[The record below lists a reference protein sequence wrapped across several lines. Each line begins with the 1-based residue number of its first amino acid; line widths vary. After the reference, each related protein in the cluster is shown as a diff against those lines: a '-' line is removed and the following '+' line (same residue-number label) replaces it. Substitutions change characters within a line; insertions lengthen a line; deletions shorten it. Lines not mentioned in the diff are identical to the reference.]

1 MNNKVLATA
10 TVVVLSSFIS
20 SAWAA
25 RPEGEPTCSFV
36 GGAFYKS
43 NNTLY
48 LESVNDENA
57 KVEVDNVAAN
67 CINNSV
73 SGNFKI
79 IVERSTALAAN
90 STITLPANYQSAN
103 ECVDLYEPIS
113 YNKDENGMWI
123 TAEKHDIENGAAHRP
138 MLMITNTD
146 KDECKGIK
154 EIEFT
159 ATGVSVSTQTS
170 VELALRSDVS
180 NQGDW
185 LMRGSYS
192 FIRWNKDDAELGSVY
207 GYAAKTKDKVEAGQ
221 FTKVGTGAFVPP
233 LRAYLVYK
241 GDKALQKSTESVA
254 SALPETINVKLI
266 DKGNGTTR
274 LARWNMAT
282 GEIVK
287 VNGWFDLKGRK
298 LNSKPQNKGMFIGN
312 TKVQK

>member
-1 MNNKVLATA
+1 MNNKVLAT
-10 TVVVLSSFIS
+10 TIVVMSSLIS
-20 SAWAA
+20 SAWAE

-48 LESVNDENA
+48 LESINDENA

-73 SGNFKI
+73 SGNFKV

-90 STITLPANYQSAN
+90 STITLPVNYQSAN
-103 ECVDLYEPIS
+103 ECVDLYEPVS
-113 YNKDENGMWI
+113 YGKDENGMWV
-123 TAEKHDIENGAAHRP
+123 TAEKHDIDNGAAHRP

-146 KDECKGIK
+146 KEECQGIK

-159 ATGVSVSTQTS
+159 ATGVTASTQTS
-170 VELALRSDVS
+170 VELTLKSEVS

-192 FIRWNKDDAELGSVY
+192 FIRWDKDNAELGSVY

-287 VNGWFDLKGRK
+287 VNGWYDLKGRK
-298 LNSKPQNKGMFIGN
+298 LGSKPQNKGMFIGN

>member
-1 MNNKVLATA
+1 MNNKVLAT
-10 TVVVLSSFIS
+10 TIVVMSSLIS
-20 SAWAA
+20 SAWAE

-48 LESVNDENA
+48 LESINDENA
-57 KVEVDNVAAN
+57 KVEVDNNAAN
-67 CINNSV
+67 CISNNKN
-73 SGNFKI
+73 GNFKI

-90 STITLPANYQSAN
+90 STITLPADYQSAN
-103 ECVDLYEPIS
+103 ECVDLYEPVS
-113 YNKDENGMWI
+113 YGKDENGMWV
-123 TAEKHDIENGAAHRP
+123 TAEKHDIDNGAAHRP

-146 KDECKGIK
+146 KEECQGIK

-159 ATGVSVSTQTS
+159 ATGVTASTQTS
-170 VELALRSDVS
+170 VELTLRSEVS

-192 FIRWNKDDAELGSVY
+192 FIRWDKDHADLGKVY
-207 GYAAKTKDKVEAGQ
+207 GYAAKTKGKVEAGQ
-221 FTKVGTGAFVPP
+221 FTKVGAGAFVPP
-233 LRAYLVYK
+233 LRAYLLYQ
-241 GDKALQKSTESVA
+241 GDKALEKSVESTEVE
-254 SALPETINVKLI
+254 LPETIGVKLI
-266 DKGNGTTR
+266 DKNNGTTR
-274 LARWNMAT
+274 LAKWNMAT

>member
-1 MNNKVLATA
+1 MNNKVLATT
-10 TVVVLSSFIS
+10 TVVVLSSLIS

-25 RPEGEPTCSFV
+25 RPEGDPTCSFV

-57 KVEVDNVAAN
+57 KVEVDNDAAN

-192 FIRWNKDDAELGSVY
+192 FIRWDKDDAELGSVY
-207 GYAAKTKDKVEAGQ
+207 GYAAKTKGKVEAGQ

-241 GDKALQKSTESVA
+241 GDKALQKSTDSAASV
-254 SALPETINVKLI
+254 LPETIDVKLI

-287 VNGWFDLKGRK
+287 VNGWYDLKGRK
-298 LNSKPQNKGMFIGN
+298 LGSKPQNKGMFIGN

>member
-43 NNTLY
+43 NNTMY
-48 LESVNDENA
+48 LESINDENA

-73 SGNFKI
+73 SGNFKV

-192 FIRWNKDDAELGSVY
+192 FIRWDKDDAELGSVY

-221 FTKVGTGAFVPP
+221 FTKVGSGAFVPP

>member
-221 FTKVGTGAFVPP
+221 FTKVGSGAFVPP

-287 VNGWFDLKGRK
+287 VNGWFDRKGRK

>member
-1 MNNKVLATA
+1 MNNKVLAT
-10 TVVVLSSFIS
+10 TIVVMSSLIS

-25 RPEGEPTCSFV
+25 RPEGDPTCSFV

-48 LESVNDENA
+48 LESINDENA
-57 KVEVDNVAAN
+57 KVEVDNNAAN
-67 CINNSV
+67 CINNNKN
-73 SGNFKI
+73 GNFKI

-90 STITLPANYQSAN
+90 STITLPADYQSAN
-103 ECVDLYEPIS
+103 ECIDLYEPVS
-113 YNKDENGMWI
+113 YGKDENGMWV
-123 TAEKHDIENGAAHRP
+123 TAEKHDIDNGAAHRP
-138 MLMITNTD
+138 MLMITDTD
-146 KDECKGIK
+146 KEECQGIK

-159 ATGVSVSTQTS
+159 ATGVTASTQTS
-170 VELALRSDVS
+170 VELTLRSEVS

-192 FIRWNKDDAELGSVY
+192 FIRWDKDHADLGKVY
-207 GYAAKTKDKVEAGQ
+207 GYAAKTKGKVEAGQ
-221 FTKVGTGAFVPP
+221 FTKVGAGAFVPP
-233 LRAYLVYK
+233 LRAYLLYQ
-241 GDKALQKSTESVA
+241 GDKALEKSVESTEVE
-254 SALPETINVKLI
+254 LPETIGVKLI
-266 DKGNGTTR
+266 DKNNGTTR
-274 LARWNMAT
+274 LAKWNMAT

>member
-1 MNNKVLATA
+1 MNNKVLATT
-10 TVVVLSSFIS
+10 TVVVLSSLIS

-36 GGAFYKS
+36 GGEFYKS

-57 KVEVDNVAAN
+57 KVEVDNNAAN
-67 CINNSV
+67 CINNNAN
-73 SGNFKI
+73 GKFKV

-123 TAEKHDIENGAAHRP
+123 TAEKHDIADGTAHRP
-138 MLMITNTD
+138 MLMITD
-146 KDECKGIK
+146 ISKDECKGIK
-154 EIEFT
+154 EIEFL
-159 ATGVSVSTQTS
+159 ATGVSASTQTS
-170 VELALRSDVS
+170 VELTLKSEVS

-185 LMRGSYS
+185 LMRGSYN
-192 FIRWNKDDAELGSVY
+192 FIRWDKDHADLGNVY
-207 GYAAKTKDKVEAGQ
+207 GYAAKTKGKVEAGQ
-221 FTKVGTGAFVPP
+221 FTKVGAGAFVPP
-233 LRAYLVYK
+233 LRAYLIYK
-241 GDKALQKSTESVA
+241 GEKALQKSTESVA
-254 SALPETINVKLI
+254 SVLPETIDVKLI
-266 DKGNGTTR
+266 DKENGTTR

-282 GEIVK
+282 GEIIK

-298 LNSKPQNKGMFIGN
+298 LNSKPQNKGMFIGS

>member
-1 MNNKVLATA
+1 MNNKVLAT
-10 TVVVLSSFIS
+10 TIVVMSSLIS

-25 RPEGEPTCSFV
+25 RPEGDPTCSFV

-48 LESVNDENA
+48 LESINDENA
-57 KVEVDNVAAN
+57 KVEVDNNAAN
-67 CINNSV
+67 CINNNKN
-73 SGNFKI
+73 GNFKI

-90 STITLPANYQSAN
+90 STITLPADYQSAN
-103 ECVDLYEPIS
+103 ECIDLYEPIS
-113 YNKDENGMWI
+113 YGKDENGMWV
-123 TAEKHDIENGAAHRP
+123 TAEKHDIDNGAAHRP
-138 MLMITNTD
+138 MLMITDTD
-146 KDECKGIK
+146 KEECQGIK

-159 ATGVSVSTQTS
+159 ATGVSASTQTA
-170 VELALRSDVS
+170 VELTLKSEVS

-192 FIRWNKDDAELGSVY
+192 FIRWDKDHADLGKVY
-207 GYAAKTKDKVEAGQ
+207 GYAAKTKGKVEAGQ
-221 FTKVGTGAFVPP
+221 FTKVGAGAFVPP
-233 LRAYLVYK
+233 LRAYLLYQ
-241 GDKALQKSTESVA
+241 GDKALEKSVESTEVE
-254 SALPETINVKLI
+254 LPETIGVKLI
-266 DKGNGTTR
+266 DKNNGTTR
-274 LARWNMAT
+274 LAKWNMAT

>member
-1 MNNKVLATA
+1 MNNKVLAT
-10 TVVVLSSFIS
+10 TIVVMSSLIS
-20 SAWAA
+20 SAWAE
-25 RPEGEPTCSFV
+25 RPEGEPACSFV

-48 LESVNDENA
+48 LESINDENA
-57 KVEVDNVAAN
+57 KVEVDNDAAN
-67 CINNSV
+67 CINNNV
-73 SGNFKI
+73 NDNFKI

-146 KDECKGIK
+146 KEECQGIK

-170 VELALRSDVS
+170 VELTLRSDVS

-192 FIRWNKDDAELGSVY
+192 FIRWDKDHADLGTVY
-207 GYAAKTKDKVEAGQ
+207 GYAAKNKGKVEAGQ
-221 FTKVGTGAFVPP
+221 FTKVGAGAFVPP
-233 LRAYLVYK
+233 LRAYLIYK
-241 GDKALQKSTESVA
+241 GDKALQKSTDSVA
-254 SALPETINVKLI
+254 SVLPETIDVKLI
-266 DKGNGTTR
+266 DKESGTTR

-287 VNGWFDLKGRK
+287 VNGWYDLKGRK
-298 LNSKPQNKGMFIGN
+298 LGSKPQNKGMFIGN

>member
-43 NNTLY
+43 NNTMY
-48 LESVNDENA
+48 LESINDENA

-123 TAEKHDIENGAAHRP
+123 TAEKHDIADGTAHRP
-138 MLMITNTD
+138 MLMITD
-146 KDECKGIK
+146 ISKDECKGIK

-159 ATGVSVSTQTS
+159 ATGVTASTQTS
-170 VELALRSDVS
+170 VELTLKSEVS

-287 VNGWFDLKGRK
+287 VNGWYDLKGRK
-298 LNSKPQNKGMFIGN
+298 LGSKPQNKGMFIGN

>member
-1 MNNKVLATA
+1 MNNKVLAT
-10 TVVVLSSFIS
+10 TIVVMSSLIS
-20 SAWAA
+20 SAWAE
-25 RPEGEPTCSFV
+25 RPEGEPACSFV

-48 LESVNDENA
+48 LESINDENA
-57 KVEVDNVAAN
+57 KVEVDNDAAN
-67 CINNSV
+67 CINNNV
-73 SGNFKI
+73 NGNFKI

-192 FIRWNKDDAELGSVY
+192 FIRWDKDNAELGSVY
-207 GYAAKTKDKVEAGQ
+207 GYAAKTKGKVEAGQ

-241 GDKALQKSTESVA
+241 GDKALQKSTDSVA
-254 SALPETINVKLI
+254 SVLPETIDVKLI
-266 DKGNGTTR
+266 DKESGTTR

-287 VNGWFDLKGRK
+287 VNGWYDLKGRK
-298 LNSKPQNKGMFIGN
+298 LGSKPQNKGMFIGN

>member
-1 MNNKVLATA
+1 MNNKVLAT
-10 TVVVLSSFIS
+10 TIVVMSSLIS
-20 SAWAA
+20 SAWAE

-48 LESVNDENA
+48 LESINDENA
-57 KVEVDNVAAN
+57 KVEVDNNAAN
-67 CINNSV
+67 CISNNKN
-73 SGNFKI
+73 GNFKI

-90 STITLPANYQSAN
+90 STITLPADYQSAN
-103 ECVDLYEPIS
+103 ECVDLYEPVS
-113 YNKDENGMWI
+113 YGKDENGMWV
-123 TAEKHDIENGAAHRP
+123 TAEKHDIDNGAAHRP
-138 MLMITNTD
+138 MLMITDTD
-146 KDECKGIK
+146 KEECQGIK

-159 ATGVSVSTQTS
+159 ATGVTASTQTS
-170 VELALRSDVS
+170 VELTLRSEVS

-192 FIRWNKDDAELGSVY
+192 FIRWDKDHADLGKVY
-207 GYAAKTKDKVEAGQ
+207 GYAAKTKGKVEAGQ
-221 FTKVGTGAFVPP
+221 FTKVGAGAFVPP
-233 LRAYLVYK
+233 LRAYLIYQ
-241 GDKALQKSTESVA
+241 GDKALEKSVESTEVE
-254 SALPETINVKLI
+254 LPETIGVKLI
-266 DKGNGTTR
+266 DKNNGTTR
-274 LARWNMAT
+274 LAKWNMAT

>member
-1 MNNKVLATA
+1 MNNKVLATT
-10 TVVVLSSFIS
+10 TVVVLSSLIS

-25 RPEGEPTCSFV
+25 RPEGDPTCSFV

-57 KVEVDNVAAN
+57 KVEVDNDAAN

-192 FIRWNKDDAELGSVY
+192 FIRWDKDNAELGSVY
-207 GYAAKTKDKVEAGQ
+207 GYAAKTKGKVEAGQ

-241 GDKALQKSTESVA
+241 GDKALQKSTDSVA
-254 SALPETINVKLI
+254 SVLPETIDVKLI

-287 VNGWFDLKGRK
+287 VNGWYDLKGRK
-298 LNSKPQNKGMFIGN
+298 LGSKPQNKGMFIGN

>member
-1 MNNKVLATA
+1 MNNKVLATT
-10 TVVVLSSFIS
+10 TVVVLSSLIS

-36 GGAFYKS
+36 GGEFYKS

-57 KVEVDNVAAN
+57 KVEVDNNAAN
-67 CINNSV
+67 CINNNAN
-73 SGNFKI
+73 GKFKV

-123 TAEKHDIENGAAHRP
+123 TAEKHDIADGTAPRP
-138 MLMITNTD
+138 MLMITD
-146 KDECKGIK
+146 ISKDECKGIK
-154 EIEFT
+154 EIEFL
-159 ATGVSVSTQTS
+159 ATGVSASTQTS
-170 VELALRSDVS
+170 VELTLKSEVS

-185 LMRGSYS
+185 LMRGSYN
-192 FIRWNKDDAELGSVY
+192 FIRWDKDHADLGNVY
-207 GYAAKTKDKVEAGQ
+207 GYAAKTKGKVEAGQ
-221 FTKVGTGAFVPP
+221 FTKVGAGAFVPP
-233 LRAYLVYK
+233 LRAYLIYK
-241 GDKALQKSTESVA
+241 GEKALQKSTESVA
-254 SALPETINVKLI
+254 SVLPETIDVKLI
-266 DKGNGTTR
+266 DKENGTTR

-282 GEIVK
+282 GEIIK

-298 LNSKPQNKGMFIGN
+298 LNSKPQNKGMFIGS

>member
-1 MNNKVLATA
+1 M
-10 TVVVLSSFIS
+10 
-20 SAWAA
+20 
-25 RPEGEPTCSFV
+25 

-48 LESVNDENA
+48 LESINDENA
-57 KVEVDNVAAN
+57 KVELDNDAAN
-67 CINNSV
+67 CINNNKN
-73 SGNFKI
+73 GNFKI

-90 STITLPANYQSAN
+90 STITLPADYQSAN
-103 ECVDLYEPIS
+103 ECIDLYEPLS
-113 YNKDENGMWI
+113 YGKDENGMWV
-123 TAEKHDIENGAAHRP
+123 TAEKHDIDNGAAHRP
-138 MLMITNTD
+138 MLMITDTD
-146 KDECKGIK
+146 KEECQGIK

-159 ATGVSVSTQTS
+159 ATGVTASTQTS
-170 VELALRSDVS
+170 VELTLRSEVS

-192 FIRWNKDDAELGSVY
+192 FIRWDKDHADLGKVY
-207 GYAAKTKDKVEAGQ
+207 GYAAKTKGKVEAGQ
-221 FTKVGTGAFVPP
+221 FTKVGAGAFVPP
-233 LRAYLVYK
+233 LRAYLLYQ
-241 GDKALQKSTESVA
+241 GDKALEKSVESTEVE
-254 SALPETINVKLI
+254 LPETIGVKLI

-274 LARWNMAT
+274 LAKWNMAT

>member
-1 MNNKVLATA
+1 MNNKVLAT
-10 TVVVLSSFIS
+10 TIVVMSSLIS
-20 SAWAA
+20 SAWAE

-48 LESVNDENA
+48 LESINDENA
-57 KVEVDNVAAN
+57 KVEVDNNAAN
-67 CINNSV
+67 CISNNKN
-73 SGNFKI
+73 GNFKI

-90 STITLPANYQSAN
+90 STITLPADYQSAN
-103 ECVDLYEPIS
+103 ECIDLYEPLS
-113 YNKDENGMWI
+113 YGKDENGMWV
-123 TAEKHDIENGAAHRP
+123 TAEKHDIDNGAAHRP
-138 MLMITNTD
+138 MLMITDTD
-146 KDECKGIK
+146 KEECQGIK

-159 ATGVSVSTQTS
+159 ATGVTASTQTS
-170 VELALRSDVS
+170 VELTLRSEVS

-192 FIRWNKDDAELGSVY
+192 FIRWDKDHADLGKVY
-207 GYAAKTKDKVEAGQ
+207 GYAAKTKGKVEAGQ
-221 FTKVGTGAFVPP
+221 FTKVGAGAFVPP
-233 LRAYLVYK
+233 LRAYLLYQ
-241 GDKALQKSTESVA
+241 GDKALEKSVESTEVE
-254 SALPETINVKLI
+254 LPETIGVKLI
-266 DKGNGTTR
+266 DKNNGTTR
-274 LARWNMAT
+274 LAKWNMAT

>member
-1 MNNKVLATA
+1 MNNKVLAT
-10 TVVVLSSFIS
+10 TIVVMSSLIS
-20 SAWAA
+20 SAWAE

-48 LESVNDENA
+48 LESINDENA
-57 KVEVDNVAAN
+57 KVEVDNNAAN
-67 CINNSV
+67 CISNNKN
-73 SGNFKI
+73 GNFKI

-90 STITLPANYQSAN
+90 STITLPADYQSAN
-103 ECVDLYEPIS
+103 ECIDLYEPLS
-113 YNKDENGMWI
+113 YGKDENGMWV
-123 TAEKHDIENGAAHRP
+123 TAEKHDIDNGAAHRP

-146 KDECKGIK
+146 KEECQGIK

-159 ATGVSVSTQTS
+159 ATGVTASTQTS
-170 VELALRSDVS
+170 VELTLRSEVS

-192 FIRWNKDDAELGSVY
+192 FIRWDKDHADLGKVY
-207 GYAAKTKDKVEAGQ
+207 GYAAKTKGKVEAGQ
-221 FTKVGTGAFVPP
+221 FTKVGAGAFVPP
-233 LRAYLVYK
+233 LRAYLLYQ
-241 GDKALQKSTESVA
+241 GDKALEKSVESTEVE
-254 SALPETINVKLI
+254 LPETIGVKLI
-266 DKGNGTTR
+266 DKNNGTTR
-274 LARWNMAT
+274 LAKWNMAT

>member
-1 MNNKVLATA
+1 MNNKVLAT
-10 TVVVLSSFIS
+10 TIVVMSSLIS

-25 RPEGEPTCSFV
+25 RPEGDPTCSFV

-48 LESVNDENA
+48 LESINDENA
-57 KVEVDNVAAN
+57 KVEVDNNAAN
-67 CINNSV
+67 CINNNKN
-73 SGNFKI
+73 GNFKI

-90 STITLPANYQSAN
+90 STITLPADYQSAN
-103 ECVDLYEPIS
+103 ECIDLYEPLS
-113 YNKDENGMWI
+113 YGKDENGMWV
-123 TAEKHDIENGAAHRP
+123 TAEKHDIDNGAAHRP
-138 MLMITNTD
+138 MLMITDTD
-146 KDECKGIK
+146 KEECQGIK

-159 ATGVSVSTQTS
+159 ATGVTASTQTS
-170 VELALRSDVS
+170 VELTLRSEVS

-192 FIRWNKDDAELGSVY
+192 FIRWDKDHADLGKVY
-207 GYAAKTKDKVEAGQ
+207 GYAAKTKGKVEAGQ
-221 FTKVGTGAFVPP
+221 FTKVGAGAFVPP
-233 LRAYLVYK
+233 LRAYLLYQ
-241 GDKALQKSTESVA
+241 GDKALEKSVESTEVE
-254 SALPETINVKLI
+254 LPETIGVKLI

-274 LARWNMAT
+274 LAKWNMAT

-298 LNSKPQNKGMFIGN
+298 LGSKPQNKGMFIGN

>member
-1 MNNKVLATA
+1 MNNKVLAT
-10 TVVVLSSFIS
+10 TIVVMSSLIS

-25 RPEGEPTCSFV
+25 RPEGDPTCSFV

-48 LESVNDENA
+48 LESINDENA

-67 CINNSV
+67 CISNNKN
-73 SGNFKI
+73 GNFKI

-90 STITLPANYQSAN
+90 STITLPADYQSAN
-103 ECVDLYEPIS
+103 ECIDLYEPLS
-113 YNKDENGMWI
+113 YGKDENGMWV
-123 TAEKHDIENGAAHRP
+123 TAEKHDIDNGAAHRP
-138 MLMITNTD
+138 MLMITDTD
-146 KDECKGIK
+146 KEECQGIK

-159 ATGVSVSTQTS
+159 ATGVTASTQTS
-170 VELALRSDVS
+170 VELTLRSEVS

-192 FIRWNKDDAELGSVY
+192 FIRWDKDHADLGKVY
-207 GYAAKTKDKVEAGQ
+207 GYAAKTKGKVEAGQ
-221 FTKVGTGAFVPP
+221 FTKVGAGAFVPP
-233 LRAYLVYK
+233 LRAYLLYQ
-241 GDKALQKSTESVA
+241 GDKALEKSVESTEVE
-254 SALPETINVKLI
+254 LPETIGVKLI

-274 LARWNMAT
+274 LAKWNMAT

>member
-1 MNNKVLATA
+1 M
-10 TVVVLSSFIS
+10 SSLIS

-43 NNTLY
+43 NNTMY
-48 LESVNDENA
+48 LESINDENA

-67 CINNSV
+67 CINNHKN
-73 SGNFKI
+73 GNFKI

-90 STITLPANYQSAN
+90 STITLPADYQSAN
-103 ECVDLYEPIS
+103 ECVDLYEPVS
-113 YNKDENGMWI
+113 YGKDENGMWV
-123 TAEKHDIENGAAHRP
+123 TAEKHDIDNGAAHRP
-138 MLMITNTD
+138 MLMITDTD
-146 KDECKGIK
+146 KEECQGIK

-159 ATGVSVSTQTS
+159 ATGVTASTQTS
-170 VELALRSDVS
+170 VELTLRSEVS

-192 FIRWNKDDAELGSVY
+192 FIRWDKDHADLGKVY
-207 GYAAKTKDKVEAGQ
+207 GYAAKTKGKVEAGQ
-221 FTKVGTGAFVPP
+221 FTKVGAGAFVPP
-233 LRAYLVYK
+233 LRAYLLYQ
-241 GDKALQKSTESVA
+241 GDKALEKSVESTEVE
-254 SALPETINVKLI
+254 LPETIGVKLI
-266 DKGNGTTR
+266 DKNNGTTR
-274 LARWNMAT
+274 LAKWNMAT

>member
-1 MNNKVLATA
+1 MNNKVLATT
-10 TVVVLSSFIS
+10 TVVVLSSLIS

-25 RPEGEPTCSFV
+25 RPEGDPTCSFV

-57 KVEVDNVAAN
+57 KVEIDNDAAN

-192 FIRWNKDDAELGSVY
+192 FIRWDKDNAELGSVY

-241 GDKALQKSTESVA
+241 GDKALQKSTDSVA
-254 SALPETINVKLI
+254 SVLPETIDVKLI

-287 VNGWFDLKGRK
+287 VNGWYDLKGRK
-298 LNSKPQNKGMFIGN
+298 LGSKPQNKGMFIGN

>member
-1 MNNKVLATA
+1 MNNKVLAT
-10 TVVVLSSFIS
+10 TIVVMSSLIS
-20 SAWAA
+20 SAWAE
-25 RPEGEPTCSFV
+25 RPEGEPACSFV

-48 LESVNDENA
+48 LESINDENA
-57 KVEVDNVAAN
+57 KVELDNDAAN
-67 CINNSV
+67 CINNNV
-73 SGNFKI
+73 NGNFKI

-170 VELALRSDVS
+170 VELTLRSDVS

-192 FIRWNKDDAELGSVY
+192 FIRWDKDHADLGTVY
-207 GYAAKTKDKVEAGQ
+207 GYAAKNKGKVEAGQ
-221 FTKVGTGAFVPP
+221 FTKVGAGAFVPP
-233 LRAYLVYK
+233 LRAYLIYK
-241 GDKALQKSTESVA
+241 GDKALQKSTDSVA
-254 SALPETINVKLI
+254 SVLPETIDVKLI
-266 DKGNGTTR
+266 DKESGTTR

-287 VNGWFDLKGRK
+287 VNGWYDLKGRK
-298 LNSKPQNKGMFIGN
+298 LGSKPQNKGMFIGN

>member
-1 MNNKVLATA
+1 MNNKVLAT
-10 TVVVLSSFIS
+10 TIVVMSSLIS

-25 RPEGEPTCSFV
+25 RPEGDPTCSFV

-48 LESVNDENA
+48 LESINDENA
-57 KVEVDNVAAN
+57 KVEVDNNAAN
-67 CINNSV
+67 CISNNKN
-73 SGNFKI
+73 GNFKI

-90 STITLPANYQSAN
+90 STITLPADYQSAN
-103 ECVDLYEPIS
+103 ECIDLYEPLS
-113 YNKDENGMWI
+113 YGKDENGMWV
-123 TAEKHDIENGAAHRP
+123 TAEKHDIDNGAAHRP

-146 KDECKGIK
+146 KEECQGIK

-159 ATGVSVSTQTS
+159 ATGVTASTQTS
-170 VELALRSDVS
+170 VELTLRSEVS

-192 FIRWNKDDAELGSVY
+192 FIRWDKDHADLGKVY
-207 GYAAKTKDKVEAGQ
+207 GYAAKTKGKVEAGQ
-221 FTKVGTGAFVPP
+221 FTKVGAGAFVPP
-233 LRAYLVYK
+233 LRAYLLYQ
-241 GDKALQKSTESVA
+241 GDKALEKSVESTEVE
-254 SALPETINVKLI
+254 LPETIGVKLI

-274 LARWNMAT
+274 LAKWNMAT

>member
-1 MNNKVLATA
+1 MNNKVLAT
-10 TVVVLSSFIS
+10 TIVVMSSLIS
-20 SAWAA
+20 SAWAE
-25 RPEGEPTCSFV
+25 RPEGEPACSFV

-48 LESVNDENA
+48 LESINDENA
-57 KVEVDNVAAN
+57 KVEVDNNAAN
-67 CINNSV
+67 CISNNKN
-73 SGNFKI
+73 GNFKI

-90 STITLPANYQSAN
+90 STITLPADYQSAN
-103 ECVDLYEPIS
+103 ECIDLYEPLS
-113 YNKDENGMWI
+113 YGKDENGMWV
-123 TAEKHDIENGAAHRP
+123 TAEKHDIDNGAAHRP
-138 MLMITNTD
+138 MLMITDTD
-146 KDECKGIK
+146 KEECQGIK

-159 ATGVSVSTQTS
+159 ATGVTASTQTS
-170 VELALRSDVS
+170 VELTLRSEVS

-192 FIRWNKDDAELGSVY
+192 FIRWDKDHADLGKVY
-207 GYAAKTKDKVEAGQ
+207 GYAAKTKGKVEAGQ
-221 FTKVGTGAFVPP
+221 FTKVGAGAFVPP
-233 LRAYLVYK
+233 LRAYLLYQ
-241 GDKALQKSTESVA
+241 GDKALEKSVESTEVE
-254 SALPETINVKLI
+254 LPETIGVKLI

-274 LARWNMAT
+274 LAKWNMAT